1 MLRVRQST
9 SRLLRRTMSN
19 FEQYRSVGIGLET
32 LFSRLDALQDNN
44 SNYPPYNIVRVDEDT
59 QVLELALAGF
69 TRDEIEV
76 STERNVL
83 TITARSEH
91 DDREYMHKGLAK
103 RSFGRNWQLSDDTKI
118 GEVKFQDGLLT
129 VTLLKELPEAQKR
142 KVLDIN

>member
-1 MLRVRQST
+1 
-9 SRLLRRTMSN
+9 MSN

-44 SNYPPYNIVRVDEDT
+44 SNYPPYNIVRIDEDT

-83 TITARSEH
+83 TITARSEQN
-91 DDREYMHKGLAK
+91 DREYIHKGLANVPSGGTGNSQMTPEWVK
-103 RSFGRNWQLSDDTKI
+103 LSSKM
-118 GEVKFQDGLLT
+118 VF
-129 VTLLKELPEAQKR
+129 
-142 KVLDIN
+142 